1 MLRRSHLRL
10 FFFLAF
16 SIVMLLGIRYVDA
29 AASNRAAIVVQFDD
43 GTTETRCVNFDEQ
56 SITGY
61 ELLERSSL
69 SIIASFESQGAAICK
84 IEDVGCP
91 ANDCFCQSPPDYWSY
106 WQLENDQWAYSPQ
119 GSSSTQLH
127 DGDVDGWT
135 WGAGLPPDV
144 IPFDQICTTENE
156 SNTATPTLSPSPTT
170 TQTPTTSTAVV
181 TDTAAPTYQPYPA
194 PSRGVATATEIIITT
209 ESPGAALESATLT
222 PESNTTH
229 SQAPGTPINPH
240 ILLPAK
246 LILPTTRP
254 ATSTPTIPAPGLET
268 APDPAYAAQETQ
280 EAANASA
287 DSIGN
292 YIVFGVLAG
301 VLLLVAG
308 FQANKIRKL

>member
-1 MLRRSHLRL
+1 MSRRTHLRL
-10 FFFLAF
+10 FYFLAF
-16 SIVMLLGIRYVDA
+16 SIVMLIGIRYVDA
-29 AASNRAAIVVQFDD
+29 AASNRAAIIVQFDD

-61 ELLERSSL
+61 ELLERSGL
-69 SIIASFESQGAAICK
+69 SIIASYESQGAAICK
-84 IEDVGCP
+84 IEAVGCP

-119 GSSSTQLH
+119 GSSSTQLQ
-127 DGDVDGWT
+127 DGDVDGWR
-135 WGAGLPPDV
+135 WGTGDPPDV

-156 SNTATPTLSPSPTT
+156 ISTATPTLSPTT
-170 TQTPTTSTAVV
+170 TQTPTTSTVVV
-181 TDTAAPTYQPYPA
+181 TNTAAPTYQPYPA
-194 PSRGVATATEIIITT
+194 PSRGVATATEIIIPT
-209 ESPGAALESATLT
+209 ESPGAALESANLT
-222 PESNTTH
+222 PESNTTPA
-229 SQAPGTPINPH
+229 QVPATPINPH

-254 ATSTPTIPAPGLET
+254 ATSPPTMPAPELET
-268 APDPAYAAQETQ
+268 APDPAYATQETQ

-287 DSIGN
+287 DSTGN

-301 VLLLVAG
+301 ALLLVAG